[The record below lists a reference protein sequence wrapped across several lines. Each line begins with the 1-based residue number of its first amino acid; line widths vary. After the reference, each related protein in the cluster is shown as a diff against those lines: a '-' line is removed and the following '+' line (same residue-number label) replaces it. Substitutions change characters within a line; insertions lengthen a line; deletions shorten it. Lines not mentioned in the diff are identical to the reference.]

1 MNRIKSTF
9 QVLRRDNKKAFI
21 PFITGGFPSEKD
33 TVELALQLA
42 KNGAD
47 ILELGIPFSDPV
59 ADGPTIQATSQY
71 ALEHGTTP
79 LSVLNIAGKIR
90 AKSQIP
96 VVILTYLNPVYNIG
110 FKNFFGLAKR
120 AGVDAVIIPDL
131 PPDNARDLLG
141 IAHSYGI
148 DTVFLVTPISS
159 DERLKK
165 IAKVSTGFIY
175 AVSVTGVTG
184 ERRNLHAKVKQVVSR
199 LKKMTQTPVA
209 VGFGISNPAQA
220 YDISR
225 YSDGVIVG
233 SSLLKVLL
241 SHKAKKKAAKQKMIA
256 LASSIARAVHSYS
269 T

>member
-1 MNRIKSTF
+1 MNWIERTF
-9 QVLRRDNKKAFI
+9 QTLRSDKKKAFI

-59 ADGPTIQATSQY
+59 ADGRTIQATSQY

-79 LSVLNIAGKIR
+79 LSVLRIADKIR

-96 VVILTYLNPVYNIG
+96 IAILTYLNPVYNTG
-110 FKNFFGLAKR
+110 FKDFFGLAKR
-120 AGVDAVIIPDL
+120 SGVNAVIIPDL
-131 PPDNARDLLG
+131 PPDDARNLPR
-141 IAHSYGI
+141 IARSYGI
-148 DTVFLVTPISS
+148 DTVFLVAPTSS
-159 DERLKK
+159 EERLKEV
-165 IAKVSTGFIY
+165 AKVATGFIY

-184 ERRNLHAKVKQVVSR
+184 ERKNLHAGIRRVVADLKQIT
-199 LKKMTQTPVA
+199 KTPIA
-209 VGFGISNPAQA
+209 VGFGISNPTQA

-233 SSLLKVLL
+233 SSLLKILL

-256 LASSIARAVHSYS
+256 LASSIAKAVHS
-269 T
+269 